1 MCLIL
6 KVYLDSPKSE
16 QEILYHGGN
25 SSYWGRSN
33 TSTILKYS
41 TDFFPFPKDKKH
53 RIEQYT
59 NDFEVKQS
67 VAGFKIT
74 FRRKPEVYIFDYYI
88 PSGIF
93 VVVSWVSLVIPPDA
107 PPGRIALIIT
117 TFLVLVN
124 IANSVFS
131 KSPRAHSI
139 NPIQVW
145 ILSCI
150 VFVFI
155 TVLEYAVVLFII
167 RRQRKYVLDL
177 KKKKQKTKR
186 NNSKVSHSE
195 LSIMEEKPKI
205 SAVTNEVALG
215 VLTTNIDH
223 ASYYFEKRTQ
233 TDISEPTQ
241 DIERKATLREDLE
254 PVIKGTTLEEQKAIP
269 YSLKEFKDTTCTHIL
284 EKQNIEE
291 TSQEVSID
299 KAHELTGKE
308 LKTKDLFG
316 SNRSVKELSKLEN
329 IKDEQETD
337 IMVIQEEDLLYTI
350 DDNKKY
356 V

>member
-1 MCLIL
+1 
-6 KVYLDSPKSE
+6 
-16 QEILYHGGN
+16 
-25 SSYWGRSN
+25 
-33 TSTILKYS
+33 
-41 TDFFPFPKDKKH
+41 
-53 RIEQYT
+53 
-59 NDFEVKQS
+59 
-67 VAGFKIT
+67 
-74 FRRKPEVYIFDYYI
+74 
-88 PSGIF
+88 F

-223 ASYYFEKRTQ
+223 AS
-233 TDISEPTQ
+233 
-241 DIERKATLREDLE
+241 
-254 PVIKGTTLEEQKAIP
+254 VW
-269 YSLKEFKDTTCTHIL
+269 IL
-284 EKQNIEE
+284 
-291 TSQEVSID
+291 
-299 KAHELTGKE
+299 
-308 LKTKDLFG
+308 
-316 SNRSVKELSKLEN
+316 
-329 IKDEQETD
+329 
-337 IMVIQEEDLLYTI
+337 
-350 DDNKKY
+350 
-356 V
+356 